1 MACCHTLTK
10 IEGQLTGDPLDL
22 KMFEATNFIFEEPNV
37 DDTNKF
43 DMLTP
48 TVVRPAELAR
58 DAAEADF
65 ITKFGAADGPP
76 PPFEVGIIRELP
88 FSSSL
93 QVLRCYYTGRINPED
108 QRALLVSINN
118 SRKSVET

>member
-58 DAAEADF
+58 DSNDF
-65 ITKFGAADGPP
+65 IMNFDPATGKP

-93 QVLRCYYTGRINPED
+93 QVNLQLISMYK
-108 QRALLVSINN
+108 LKLKV
-118 SRKSVET
+118 K